1 MICFVY
7 LGLGR
12 EEMRVQ
18 RREDRK
24 IKINGDW
31 VRVMRWV
38 STEMRVQRRE
48 ERKIKIIAGRVRVI
62 RWVSSINSDWVRVL
76 G

>member
-18 RREDRK
+18 RRKERK

-31 VRVMRWV
+31 LRVMRWV
-38 STEMRVQRRE
+38 TSQMRVQRRE